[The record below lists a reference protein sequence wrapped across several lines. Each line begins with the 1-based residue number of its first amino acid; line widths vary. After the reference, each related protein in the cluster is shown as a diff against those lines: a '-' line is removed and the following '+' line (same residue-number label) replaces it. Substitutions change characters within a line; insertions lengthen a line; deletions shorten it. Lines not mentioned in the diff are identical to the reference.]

1 MTHQRLFA
9 SAEFDEADI
18 RRLSAAYEAALSL
31 LRLTDRSDPVTE
43 LIAARLIKVY
53 RSGEH
58 DPPRLCARALRE
70 LGIPLP
76 E

>member
-1 MTHQRLFA
+1 MLQRLLA

-18 RRLSAAYEAALSL
+18 RCMTAAYEAALVL
-31 LRLTDRSDPVTE
+31 LCLKDRDDPVTG
-43 LIAARLIKVY
+43 LIAARIIKIFQ
-53 RSGEH
+53 SGER
-58 DPPRLCARALRE
+58 DPPCLCARALRE

>member
-1 MTHQRLFA
+1 MLQRLLA

-18 RRLSAAYEAALSL
+18 RCMTAAYEAALAL
-31 LRLTDRSDPVTE
+31 LRLKNRDDPVTE
-43 LIAARLIKVY
+43 VIAGRIIKIFQ
-53 RSGEH
+53 SGEH
-58 DPPRLCARALRE
+58 DAPRLCARALRE